1 MPVQSSP
8 ASIPRVYG
16 KRKMNNMLVLKLG
29 GSVITEKQSAGVIDH
44 TRLTAI
50 AEMIASHHDHPLI
63 LIHGAGSCGHPEA
76 EKYGIQGGVGQ
87 TNAIGIG
94 ETHRAV
100 AGLNAT
106 VVSILR
112 DAGLDAIGVHP
123 LSGSL
128 AENGRLISFETGH
141 LAKMA
146 ELGLVPVLHG
156 DVVMDRAKGACIVS
170 GDQLVLRIA
179 EGVAPCRVGLATDV
193 PGVLSGGNV
202 VRTISRRTLNGID
215 LGNSQKTDVT
225 GGMRGK
231 VEELLTLADAGI
243 ISSIFHVD
251 RLGAFL
257 AGEEHGGTTIM
268 GADV

>member
-1 MPVQSSP
+1 
-8 ASIPRVYG
+8 
-16 KRKMNNMLVLKLG
+16 MNKTVVLKLG
-29 GSVITEKQSAGVIDH
+29 GSVITEKENAGVINH
-44 TRLTAI
+44 TRLTTI
-50 AEMIASHHDHPLI
+50 AETIASHHDYPLI
-63 LIHGAGSCGHPEA
+63 LVHGAGSCGHPEA
-76 EKYGIQGGVGQ
+76 ERFGIQGGVGER
-87 TNAIGIG
+87 NAIGVG

-100 AGLNAT
+100 AGLNAA

-112 DAGLDAIGVHP
+112 GAGLDAIGIHP

-179 EGVAPCRVGLATDV
+179 EGVGPCRVGLATDV
-193 PGVLSGGNV
+193 PGVLSGGSV
-202 VRTISRRTLNGID
+202 VGRINRSTLNEIN

-243 ISSIFHVD
+243 ISSIFHID
-251 RLGAFL
+251 RLAAFL

-268 GADV
+268 GAEA

>member
-1 MPVQSSP
+1 
-8 ASIPRVYG
+8 
-16 KRKMNNMLVLKLG
+16 MNNTVVLKLG
-29 GSVITEKQSAGVIDH
+29 GSVITEKENAGVIDH
-44 TRLTAI
+44 TRLMAI
-50 AEMIASHHDHPLI
+50 AETIASHNDSPLI

-76 EKYGIQGGVGQ
+76 ERFGIQGGVGQ
-87 TNAIGIG
+87 TNAMGIG

-112 DAGLDAIGVHP
+112 DAGLDAIGIHP

-141 LAKMA
+141 LAGMA
-146 ELGLVPVLHG
+146 RLGIIPVLHG
-156 DVVMDRAKGACIVS
+156 DVVMDRTKGACIVS

-193 PGVLSGGNV
+193 HGVLSDGIV
-202 VRTISRRTLNGID
+202 VGMISRASLNGID

-225 GGMRGK
+225 GGMKGK

-243 ISSIFHVD
+243 ISSIFHID
-251 RLGAFL
+251 RLLAFL
-257 AGEEHGGTTIM
+257 TGGEHGGTTIM
-268 GADV
+268 RADT

>member
-1 MPVQSSP
+1 
-8 ASIPRVYG
+8 
-16 KRKMNNMLVLKLG
+16 MNNTVVLKLG
-29 GSVITEKQSAGVIDH
+29 GSVITEKENAGVIDH
-44 TRLTAI
+44 TRLMAI
-50 AEMIASHHDHPLI
+50 AETIASHNNSPLI

-76 EKYGIQGGVGQ
+76 ERFGIQGGVGQ
-87 TNAIGIG
+87 TNAMGIG

-112 DAGLDAIGVHP
+112 DAGLDAIGIHP

-141 LAKMA
+141 LAGMA
-146 ELGLVPVLHG
+146 RLGIIPVLHG
-156 DVVMDRAKGACIVS
+156 DVVMDRTKGACIVS

-193 PGVLSGGNV
+193 PGVLSDGRV
-202 VRTISRRTLNGID
+202 VGMISRASLNGID

-225 GGMRGK
+225 GGMKGK

-243 ISSIFHVD
+243 ISSIFHID
-251 RLGAFL
+251 RLLAFL
-257 AGEEHGGTTIM
+257 TGGEHGGTTIM
-268 GADV
+268 GADT

>member
-1 MPVQSSP
+1 MPVQLLP

-16 KRKMNNMLVLKLG
+16 KRKMNKTVVLKLG

-44 TRLTAI
+44 TRLTSI
-50 AEMIASHHDHPLI
+50 AKTIASHHDHPLI
-63 LIHGAGSCGHPEA
+63 LVHGAGSCGHPEA
-76 EKYGIQGGVGQ
+76 EEYGIQRGVGE
-87 TNAIGIG
+87 TNAVGIG
-94 ETHRAV
+94 KTHRAV
-100 AGLNAT
+100 AGLNAA
-106 VVSILR
+106 VVSVMQE
-112 DAGLDAIGVHP
+112 AGLDAIGIHP

-141 LAKMA
+141 LSQMA
-146 ELGLVPVLHG
+146 RLGIIPVLHG
-156 DVVMDRAKGACIVS
+156 DVVMDLAKGACIVS

-193 PGVLSGGNV
+193 PGVLSGGAV
-202 VRTISRRTLNGID
+202 VGTINRASLHRID
-215 LGNSQKTDVT
+215 LGNSEKTDVT

-243 ISSIFHVD
+243 TSSIFHID

-257 AGEEHGGTTIM
+257 AEEEHGGTTIM
-268 GADV
+268 GADA